1 MIPDLDTVPLLG
13 ALTPTQR
20 AVLAGT
26 GELETHRPGTRL
38 FEEGQPADR
47 ARVVLCGC
55 VMVDIPVPGRGSVAV
70 QSIGPGELLG
80 LSWFVPPYRW
90 HFGATVVSPTRAIAW
105 DAARLRELAEEDPAL
120 GYRLSLALA
129 EAMLNRLQSTRLRL
143 LDLYRNPR

>member
-1 MIPDLDTVPLLG
+1 
-13 ALTPTQR
+13 
-20 AVLAGT
+20 
-26 GELETHRPGTRL
+26 
-38 FEEGQPADR
+38 
-47 ARVVLCGC
+47 
-55 VMVDIPVPGRGSVAV
+55 MVDIPVPGRGSVAV

-80 LSWFVPPYRW
+80 RSWVVPPYRW

-120 GYRLSLALA
+120 GYRLSLVLA